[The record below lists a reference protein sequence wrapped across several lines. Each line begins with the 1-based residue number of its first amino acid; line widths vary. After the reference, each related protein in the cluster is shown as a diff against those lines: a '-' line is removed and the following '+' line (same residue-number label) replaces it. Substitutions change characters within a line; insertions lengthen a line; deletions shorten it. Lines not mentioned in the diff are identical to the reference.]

1 MIWKEFSNA
10 KDRNIK
16 NNEIT
21 KELNIS
27 IIGQSEN
34 KINEISEAENGNE
47 KKSLNWKKNNKKLV
61 KLKKLSDLSHNKI
74 NNLSDFLVNSIRRVE
89 EVKLILP

>member
-1 MIWKEFSNA
+1 MIIFEKKSKNIIVDNA

-34 KINEISEAENGNE
+34 KINEISEVENG
-47 KKSLNWKKNNKKLV
+47 
-61 KLKKLSDLSHNKI
+61 LKKI
-74 NNLSDFLVNSIRRVE
+74 
-89 EVKLILP
+89 

>member
-1 MIWKEFSNA
+1 MIIFKITSKKVIVDNA

-47 KKSLNWKKNNKKLV
+47 KKSLNWKKNNKNFI
-61 KLKKLSDLSHNKI
+61 KLKKLS
-74 NNLSDFLVNSIRRVE
+74 V
-89 EVKLILP
+89 

>member
-1 MIWKEFSNA
+1 MIIFKITSKKVIVDNA

-27 IIGQSEN
+27 IILQSEN
-34 KINEISEAENGNE
+34 KINEISESENGNE
-47 KKSLNWKKNNKKLV
+47 KKSLNWKKNNKKFL
-61 KLKKLSDLSHNKI
+61 KLKNYLINLKI
-74 NNLSDFLVNSIRRVE
+74 
-89 EVKLILP
+89 KLIIYQIS

>member
-1 MIWKEFSNA
+1 MIIFKITSKKVIVDNA

-27 IIGQSEN
+27 IILQSEN
-34 KINEISEAENGNE
+34 KINEISESENGNE
-47 KKSLNWKKNNKKLV
+47 KKSLNWKKNNKKFI
-61 KLKKLSDLSHNKI
+61 KLKNYLINLKI
-74 NNLSDFLVNSIRRVE
+74 
-89 EVKLILP
+89 KLIIYQIS

>member
-1 MIWKEFSNA
+1 MKMKKNKQMIIFKKTSKKVIVDNA

-27 IIGQSEN
+27 IIGQSKN
-34 KINEISEAENGNE
+34 KINEISEAENG
-47 KKSLNWKKNNKKLV
+47 
-61 KLKKLSDLSHNKI
+61 LKKI
-74 NNLSDFLVNSIRRVE
+74 
-89 EVKLILP
+89 